1 MFIHTL
7 HKKKLV
13 IHKKGVTKV
22 YYYIF
27 FNVSYSYASM
37 IYHIHIYFV
46 NPALRN
52 KPNIYLGG
60 GLSNRKRYSSQPQL
74 SSSTDHLLGS
84 ADYINESADMLE
96 KESGRFK
103 KADHFS

>member
-1 MFIHTL
+1 
-7 HKKKLV
+7 
-13 IHKKGVTKV
+13 
-22 YYYIF
+22 
-27 FNVSYSYASM
+27 M

-96 KESGRFK
+96 KESGTGWNRIIFQAHTLLDPISHK
-103 KADHFS
+103 TLY